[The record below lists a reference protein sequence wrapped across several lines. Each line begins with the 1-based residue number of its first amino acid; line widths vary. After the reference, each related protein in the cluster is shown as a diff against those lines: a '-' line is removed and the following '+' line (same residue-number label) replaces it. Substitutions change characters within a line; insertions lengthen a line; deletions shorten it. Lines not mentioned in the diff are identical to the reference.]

1 MITVKSLLRKIL
13 LLKFILFSLLLVSC
27 MLQKKEAFD
36 QVTVEPQQQ
45 IAGGNYQQALDYYI
59 VACEKHPDDE
69 NLLTNYIITV
79 KRINQIGST
88 AFEAENFILAVRIYS
103 ILLKNFSH
111 FREFVR
117 SLPFTK
123 NSLRNHVRDCKINLS
138 ERQSRQYLEA
148 HNFRKAIN
156 SYRTSYLQYPNDPVL
171 TTNLINVILDMK
183 FLAEIAISK
192 EDFLSAGRIYYA
204 LRKEQKYFNK
214 FYKSLS
220 IPKEFLDE
228 GIENCRLQL
237 TKRGLEQYR
246 KGNLAEAISIWKG
259 ILEFDPDNQQIKKAI
274 ETATT
279 QLKSIKKGN

>member
-1 MITVKSLLRKIL
+1 MKSLLRKIL
-13 LLKFILFSLLLVSC
+13 LLKFILFSLFLISC
-27 MLQKKEAFD
+27 APQKKEAFD

-45 IAGGNYQQALDYYI
+45 IAGGNYQKALDYYI

-69 NLLTNYIITV
+69 NLQTNYIITV
-79 KRINQIGST
+79 KRINQIGEV
-88 AFEAENFILAVRIYS
+88 ALEAEDFVLAVRIYS

-111 FREFVR
+111 FREFDR

-123 NSLRNHVRDCKINLS
+123 NSLRHQVRNCKINLS

-148 HNFRKAIN
+148 DNFRKAIN
-156 SYRTSYLQYPNDPVL
+156 SYRATYLQYPNDPVL

-192 EDFLSAGRIYYA
+192 EDFLSAGGIYYA
-204 LRKEQKYFNK
+204 LLKEQKYFNK

-259 ILEFDPDNQQIKKAI
+259 ILKFDPDNQQIKKAI

-279 QLKSIKKGN
+279 QLKSIKKRN

>member
-1 MITVKSLLRKIL
+1 MKSLLRKIL
-13 LLKFILFSLLLVSC
+13 LLKFILLNLFMLSC
-27 MLQKKEAFD
+27 APQKKEAFD
-36 QVTVEPQQQ
+36 QVTVESQQQ
-45 IAGGNYQQALDYYI
+45 IVGGNYQKALDYYI
-59 VACEKHPDDE
+59 VAYEKHPDEE
-69 NLLTNYIITV
+69 NLLANYIITV
-79 KRINQIGST
+79 KRINQIGDV
-88 AFEAENFILAVRIYS
+88 ALEAENLVLAVRVYS
-103 ILLKNFSH
+103 TLLKNYSH
-111 FREFVR
+111 FRKFDR

-123 NSLRNHVRDCKINLS
+123 NSLRNQVRNCKINLS

-148 HNFRKAIN
+148 GNFRNAIS
-156 SYRTSYLQYPNDPVL
+156 SYRASYLQYPNDPVL
-171 TTNLINVILDMK
+171 TTNLINIILDLK

-204 LRKEQKYFNK
+204 LLKDYKYFNK

-237 TKRGLEQYR
+237 TKNGLEQYR

-259 ILEFDPDNQQIKKAI
+259 ILKFDPDNQQIKKAI

-279 QLKSIKKGN
+279 QLKSIKKRN